1 MGYTQGLTVRDI
13 RKILFDTDFFAAIG
27 TQLMTNKDAMDYLY
41 AKTDQEQVLKV
52 IQRDDYLVIWVV

>member
-1 MGYTQGLTVRDI
+1 MEKKRMTVREI

-27 TQLMTNKDAMDYLY
+27 TQLMTNKDARDYLY